1 MKTIK
6 AIVLGALLAVSSSI
20 YSGELQPDILVS
32 LFYRVAHDSTVL
44 VADLRCGEEIA
55 FTRRFE
61 IVDHDVKAAKDCMY
75 DWAVRKLDECQLSL
89 SPK

>member
-6 AIVLGALLAVSSSI
+6 AIILGALLTISGSA

-32 LFYRVAHDSTVL
+32 LFYRVPAEGTVL
-44 VADLRCGEEIA
+44 ISELRCGEEIA
-55 FTRRFE
+55 FKQTFE
-61 IVDHDVKAAKDCMY
+61 IVDNDVKAAKDCMY